1 MRGAL
6 LAAALLLG
14 CRSVTY
20 PVPSR
25 AGGEPLR
32 DAPAVR
38 ADEAPSMEALRAM
51 ETACRHG
58 LRAETVRASLATM
71 DRVRL
76 ALGSVCGLESVGGD
90 PLHWRL
96 HCGTDDFFSV
106 GHYALNE
113 SPDRNGVPTVAPCDA
128 LGRLVPALRGVA
140 VHRWVCA
147 GAVLHE
153 LVANAQRA
161 QGAAGQGGRI
171 ELAVLGHADTVLFR
185 EHGDFD
191 ACPALRTTLGFNPG
205 EGWAPLGARA
215 SVDDRSRANEQL
227 SWCRAA
233 QVARAMRCGLALVT
247 HGNQRFEGDPCAAL
261 RPEELGAVGGA
272 SRTSV
277 VGAGSTWV
285 ATQPQGTCSAE
296 AGGIPG
302 SCPEA
307 RRVDVFVRFVP
318 SSDLID
324 APCPRASDD
333 PAGALYCLQQCL
345 ERAAAPSRAQRAT
358 AGARAATSD
367 RLDAPGGTDLH
378 VRCGADN
385 AFPASWIRYPPA
397 TPGDDCRE
405 LNVRAVQSSLHM
417 R

>member
-1 MRGAL
+1 MRSAL
-6 LAAALLLG
+6 LALACAVA
-14 CRSVTY
+14 CRSASY
-20 PVPSR
+20 PMPSR
-25 AGGEPLR
+25 PAAEPLR
-32 DAPAVR
+32 AAAPVR
-38 ADEAPSMEALRAM
+38 AEERPSMEAIRAM

-76 ALGSVCGLESVGGD
+76 ALGSVCGLEHVAGD

-128 LGRLVPALRGVA
+128 LGRLVPSLRGVP

-153 LVANAQRA
+153 LIANAQRA
-161 QGAAGQGGRI
+161 QGAGHGGRI
-171 ELAVLGHADTVLFR
+171 ELAALGHADTTLFR
-185 EHGDFD
+185 EQGAWD
-191 ACPALRTTLGFNPG
+191 ACPGLRATFGFSPG
-205 EGWAPLGARA
+205 EGWTPLGAHA
-215 SVDDRSRANEQL
+215 TVTDRSRANEQL

-247 HGNQRFEGDPCAAL
+247 HGNQRFEGDPCASL
-261 RPEELGAVGGA
+261 RPEELGASGGA

-277 VGAGSTWV
+277 VGAGTTWV
-285 ATQPQGTCSAE
+285 ASQPQGTCSAE
-296 AGGIPG
+296 PNALPG
-302 SCPEA
+302 ACPEA

-318 SSDLID
+318 ASDLID

-345 ERAAAPSRAQRAT
+345 ERAAAPAST
-358 AGARAATSD
+358 D
-367 RLDAPGGTDLH
+367 RLDAATGADLH
-378 VRCGADN
+378 VRCGSGAP
-385 AFPASWIRYPPA
+385 APASWIVHPA
-397 TPGDDCRE
+397 PTPGDDCRA
-405 LNVRAVQSSLHM
+405 LNVGAVRASLRM